1 MTVLKKEIQIISNWP
16 LLNWVDM
23 AEYDLV
29 VLPSITRKNQEG
41 ILYNAIV
48 KGLPDNYAR
57 TSQNCS

>member
-1 MTVLKKEIQIISNWP
+1 MVLKKEIQIISNWP

-23 AEYDLV
+23 AEDDFI
-29 VLPSITRKNQEG
+29 VLPSITSKNQEG

-57 TSQNCS
+57 NSQNCS